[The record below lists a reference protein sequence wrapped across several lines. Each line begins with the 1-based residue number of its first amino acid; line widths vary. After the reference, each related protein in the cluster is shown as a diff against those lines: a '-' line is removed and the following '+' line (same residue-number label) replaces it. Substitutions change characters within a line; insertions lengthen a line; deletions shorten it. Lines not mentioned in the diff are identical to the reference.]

1 LLQIPCPII
10 AASIFPSQTTLTVQ
24 VNPAAGGTTMPA
36 PGTYSVGLG
45 SVQSLAAMPNPGF
58 AFVNWT
64 GAVTDPNNPSTTI
77 VMTGPETVTANFAQV
92 TCVNNL
98 SGRGTAALFGRPER
112 IDLTWTAFGGATS
125 YNLLRGTSPGGENP
139 VPIGTTT
146 TTAYTDTSGLV
157 SGTTYYYVVQPV
169 SGGAAV
175 CTSNEAA
182 VKAP

>member
-1 LLQIPCPII
+1 
-10 AASIFPSQTTLTVQ
+10 
-24 VNPAAGGTTMPA
+24 
-36 PGTYSVGLG
+36 
-45 SVQSLAAMPNPGF
+45 
-58 AFVNWT
+58 
-64 GAVTDPNNPSTTI
+64 
-77 VMTGPETVTANFAQV
+77 MTGPETVTANFAQV

-112 IDLTWTAFGGATS
+112 IDLTWTAFGSATS
-125 YNLLRGTSPGGENP
+125 YNVLRGTSPGGENP

-146 TTAYTDTSGLV
+146 TTAYTDTAGLV

-169 SGGAAV
+169 SAGTAV